1 MGKCRFLLA
10 ISLLPAVVAAQE
22 DSLGKRDQEEPL
34 GEPNQQEN
42 QQEQHGELT
51 QEDSLGK
58 RAQEDPSYNQPASAA
73 DQEDQTIS
81 VFDAEQHPES
91 PVHSAVYPKA
101 KLPLDV
107 QLSWTNRFK
116 GNEEFNEM
124 ETLASNNMMAGG
136 ESDSM
141 MSDEMSHGEMS
152 HGMHKGMDGK
162 GVVKTIRADQGKV
175 KIEHGP
181 IDKYGMPAMTMMFT
195 VKDPSQLEGLS
206 KGDEVGFDVD
216 NSSGGF
222 VVTNIMT
229 MAMMK
234 EKHKSMM
241 EGSGDTSGAGPSGM
255 DATGVVKTIRAEQG
269 KVKIEHGP
277 IDKYGMPAMT
287 MVFKV
292 QNPADLENLEKG
304 MAVEFDIDNS
314 SGGFEITR
322 IKPVKQ

>member
-1 MGKCRFLLA
+1 
-10 ISLLPAVVAAQE
+10 
-22 DSLGKRDQEEPL
+22 
-34 GEPNQQEN
+34 
-42 QQEQHGELT
+42 
-51 QEDSLGK
+51 
-58 RAQEDPSYNQPASAA
+58 
-73 DQEDQTIS
+73 
-81 VFDAEQHPES
+81 
-91 PVHSAVYPKA
+91 
-101 KLPLDV
+101 
-107 QLSWTNRFK
+107 
-116 GNEEFNEM
+116 M

-141 MSDEMSHGEMS
+141 MSGEMSHGEMS

-222 VVTNIMT
+222 VVTNIMN

-241 EGSGDTSGAGPSGM
+241 EEKQNKSAGDASVADSGDM
-255 DATGVVKTIRAEQG
+255 DGKGVVKTIRAEQG

-292 QNPADLENLEKG
+292 QNPADLEKLEKG
-304 MAVEFDIDNS
+304 MVVEFDVDNS
-314 SGGFEITR
+314 SGGFEIIR
-322 IKPVKQ
+322 IKPAK